1 MRLVRKLNR
10 GSTALARS
18 MGSLKLAHEPELL
31 PPVELMRTEGIDV
44 LEEWFRWAEEWSMLL
59 RIYGRIRRESAVL
72 EIGCGLGRIAFPLR
86 YVLSARGTYDGFEI
100 CEPKIRFLNEAF
112 APRHPNFHFK
122 WADIKNTWYNP
133 KGSLDASSYTFEYPD
148 EIFDVVFAASVFTH
162 ALPGV
167 TARYFKEIR
176 RVMRP
181 DGRAVLSFFLLD
193 NYERGRQRP
202 LGFAKNIFDFDH
214 AYGEFGDRFAISN
227 PRNPE
232 EMTAYRLDF
241 LREMAADADLELL
254 EEPLP
259 GLWSAANPT
268 WVGAQDV
275 LVLGRQS

>member
-1 MRLVRKLNR
+1 LRL
-10 GSTALARS
+10 AY
-18 MGSLKLAHEPELL
+18 EPELL

-86 YVLSARGTYDGFEI
+86 YVLSARGTYDGFEL
-100 CEPKIRFLNEAF
+100 CEPKVRFLNEAF
-112 APRHPNFHFK
+112 ASRYQNFRFR

-133 KGSLDASSYTFEYPD
+133 RGSLDASSYVFEYPD
-148 EIFDVVFAASVFTH
+148 EAFNVVFAASVFTH
-162 ALPGV
+162 ALPEV
-167 TARYFKEIR
+167 TSRYFKEIR

-202 LGFAKNIFDFDH
+202 LGFARSSFDFDH
-214 AYGEFGDRFAISN
+214 TYGEFGDRFATSN
-227 PRNPE
+227 PGNPE
-232 EMTAYRLDF
+232 EMTAYRLNF
-241 LREMAADADLELL
+241 LRAMAADADLELL
-254 EEPLP
+254 GEPLP
-259 GLWSAANPT
+259 GLWSAVSPT

-275 LVLGRQS
+275 LVLGRRS